1 MSARRLGWLIARARR
16 AYYVAVLP
24 IYGVGVALVVG
35 VVLDLYQAMVA
46 IVISPDK
53 RGRWDLYH
61 TAAELAVGMVRGS
74 RGRCR
79 CVVDP

>member
-1 MSARRLGWLIARARR
+1 MSARRLGWLIARARH

-61 TAAELAVGMVRGS
+61 MLPNWPWGDGTRFSWPLS
-74 RGRCR
+74 LC
-79 CVVDP
+79 C